1 MRYYKEIVQ
10 EAELLAAPPEVVA
23 EFLRKR
29 AGQSKTEAQNDTV
42 TEDVENALRSR
53 AHPLIDLSLAGYGRY
68 YSTICPLFECA
79 PLGHAVRLAI
89 LSNTSVGSVSLNHFP
104 LAGAF
109 SRGLFRDDQE
119 AVRWLEQ
126 AIPEEVQALF
136 ENPTLAD
143 SFLRDVLERSTPWN
157 EITDETFRR
166 VVGALVGNVRLRTP
180 RNENFAD
187 GWAEH
192 EYNSIFD
199 AAWKLA
205 ELVEPTQDWAIVL
218 GHLYEQ
224 MVPVAFSLT
233 EPLSLVTR
241 WQSGPSDAE
250 EGKGQVDF
258 SWKQRVRIGLGR
270 LALCKNSDLFPALLN
285 NGDLALRCAAYAT
298 GKLTPDQFTAAF
310 EKEGEIVFEEA
321 INNPWLW
328 RSAPTR
334 ATLKSMASSIDRD
347 HNRWLEGHF
356 YNRMHEDMQRKH
368 PDWFKD
374 EEYDEKGQDDDDPSL
389 PDNLEYTVDV
399 EERKAGK
406 RWGRILMWSFGIACA
421 LVLVTDLSHWLF
433 GFPSD
438 TKRAAIVIIA
448 AAAVAIASASWTLV
462 LQSRALRLKEFR
474 NRFRQIDRRLMKI
487 ESTIKSGRVCSHR
500 RVTQ

>member
-1 MRYYKEIVQ
+1 
-10 EAELLAAPPEVVA
+10 
-23 EFLRKR
+23 
-29 AGQSKTEAQNDTV
+29 
-42 TEDVENALRSR
+42 
-53 AHPLIDLSLAGYGRY
+53 
-68 YSTICPLFECA
+68 
-79 PLGHAVRLAI
+79 
-89 LSNTSVGSVSLNHFP
+89 
-104 LAGAF
+104 
-109 SRGLFRDDQE
+109 
-119 AVRWLEQ
+119 
-126 AIPEEVQALF
+126 
-136 ENPTLAD
+136 
-143 SFLRDVLERSTPWN
+143 
-157 EITDETFRR
+157 
-166 VVGALVGNVRLRTP
+166 VRLRTP
-180 RNENFAD
+180 RDDNSAD

-250 EGKGQVDF
+250 EGKEQVEF
-258 SWKQRVRIGLGR
+258 SWKQRVRKGLAR
-270 LALCKNSDLFPALLN
+270 LALSKNSDLFPALLN
-285 NGDLALRCAAYAT
+285 SGDLALRCAAYAY
-298 GKLTPDQFTAAF
+298 GELTPDQLVAAYG
-310 EKEGEIVFEEA
+310 KDGGIVLA
-321 INNPWLW
+321 DAKNNLW
-328 RSAPTR
+328 FWSSAPRR
-334 ATLKSMASSIDRD
+334 AALKSLAWSDD
-347 HNRWLEGHF
+347 EKHNWWLEGHI
-356 YNRMHEDMQRKH
+356 YNRMHEDMHRKH

-374 EEYDEKGQDDDDPSL
+374 EEYDENDPDDDDPSL

-399 EERKAGK
+399 EERKAGQ